1 MMMSC
6 LLVNKD
12 AINDDVLTLDEED
25 WIQHDVKMTWVME
38 DHFMTWKMSRDM
50 T

>member
-12 AINDDVLTLDEED
+12 AINGDVLSLDEED
-25 WIQHDVKMTWVME
+25 WIQYDVKMTWLME
-38 DHFMTWKMSRDM
+38 GHLMIGIMFRGMT
-50 T
+50 